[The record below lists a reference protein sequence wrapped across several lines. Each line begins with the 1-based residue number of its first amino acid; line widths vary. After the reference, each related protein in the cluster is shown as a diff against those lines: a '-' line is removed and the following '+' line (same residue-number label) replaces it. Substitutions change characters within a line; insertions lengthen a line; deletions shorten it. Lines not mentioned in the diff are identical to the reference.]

1 LHINCLWKQA
11 LKELIFKILLL
22 TQYYYGEEMRRM
34 RWLGHVVHKQENLKE
49 TNHLEDP
56 GIEGTIILQDKQH
69 KHNVTFQCICIA

>member
-1 LHINCLWKQA
+1 
-11 LKELIFKILLL
+11 
-22 TQYYYGEEMRRM
+22 
-34 RWLGHVVHKQENLKE
+34 LGHVVHKQENLKE